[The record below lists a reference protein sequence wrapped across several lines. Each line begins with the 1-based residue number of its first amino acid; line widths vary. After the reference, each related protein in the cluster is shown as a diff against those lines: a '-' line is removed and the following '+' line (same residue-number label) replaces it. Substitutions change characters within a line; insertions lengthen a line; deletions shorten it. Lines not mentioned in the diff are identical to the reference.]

1 MRYGFAYG
9 GVCAAVIAFA
19 VAVSSGGESRA
30 DTPDD
35 AIVARVGSQTITAG
49 ELSRRMLSVPPF
61 QLKGFGKTEEEIKR
75 NFLERVMVRDLLLSQ
90 GAEARKVPEEETVQ
104 ERVRA
109 TLRAAI
115 VQQIRLDVL
124 AIPVTDE
131 EVAKY
136 YKDNEDKFRAPE
148 RIAIWRIL
156 VATKEDALKIVEEVK
171 KDNSVKR
178 WNDLAR
184 ERSLDK
190 ATSMRGGN
198 LGYVGPDGKTTDAAI
213 TVDKAI
219 LERVQAIK
227 DGELSTTP
235 VQEGDRWAV
244 VWRRQTMKAVERPLD
259 LEAPGIRQT
268 IQRQRVED
276 RIKEVLEKARAEH
289 LQGLNLEM
297 ADEVTVS
304 AQGDLQPIRR
314 PGVLPARKGAVGLPQ
329 PAGHDHR

>member
-1 MRYGFAYG
+1 MRYGFVYG
-9 GVCAAVIAFA
+9 GLFAAVMAFGLA
-19 VAVSSGGESRA
+19 AATGGASRA

-35 AIVARVGSQTITAG
+35 AVVARVGSQAITAG
-49 ELSRRMLSVPPF
+49 ELTRRMLAIPPF
-61 QLKGFGKTEEEIKR
+61 QLKMFGKTEEEIKR
-75 NFLERVMVRDLLLSQ
+75 NFLERVLVRDLLLSQ
-90 GAEARKVPEEETVQ
+90 GAEDRKIPAEETVE

-109 TLRAAI
+109 TLRAAM
-115 VQQIRLDVL
+115 VQQIRLDVQ
-124 AIPVTDE
+124 AAPITDA

-148 RIAIWRIL
+148 RIAVWRIL
-156 VATKEDALKIVEEVK
+156 VATKEEALKVIEEVK

-213 TVDKAI
+213 TVDKAV
-219 LERVQAIK
+219 LERIKAIK
-227 DGELSTTP
+227 DGELSSAP
-235 VQEGDRWAV
+235 VQEGDRWSI

-259 LEAPGIRQT
+259 AEAPGIRQT
-268 IQRQRVED
+268 IARQRVED
-276 RIKEVLEKARAEH
+276 RIKEVLEKARAAH
-289 LQGLNLEM
+289 VTGLSLEM

-314 PGVLPARKGAVGLPQ
+314 PGVLPARKGAAGLPQ